1 MFPELNFGT
10 DPEFFAVYE
19 RDDKEYAISPAL
31 LELYS
36 GIKPIIEDRKHP
48 IYLNY
53 NDFSW
58 MQDGVA
64 FESTY
69 KKVFKNARELFTTVN
84 NSLDCLNEFISKLNF
99 DGKEIKLYKKPV
111 VNIEPQLYLPL
122 LSDQKVFQGFIFGCD
137 PDKDASDIN
146 YKCKTVDVFNH
157 EYRYGGGHLHISGIS
172 DLHEKILISIKLM
185 ACTVG
190 LFHVANSPYPE
201 LEKQRATTYGKP
213 CRYRPQIYKDGTL
226 GIEYRTPSN
235 SWLSFPI
242 EKIEEMIEWVNK
254 AVFYLVNPQIGE
266 EILNELFTEV
276 CLSITNS
283 DQDSARKILSQL
295 K

>member
-19 RDDKEYAISPAL
+19 RDDKQYALSPAL
-31 LELYS
+31 LESYS
-36 GIKPIIEDRKHP
+36 GIKPIIEDIKHP
-48 IYLNY
+48 MYLNY
-53 NDFSW
+53 EDFSW

-69 KKVFKNARELFTTVN
+69 KKVFKNAKELFTTVN
-84 NSLDCLNEFISKLNF
+84 NSLDCLNEFVSKLNF
-99 DGKEIKLYKKPV
+99 EGQEIKLYKKPV
-111 VNIEPQLYLPL
+111 VSIEPQLYLPL
-122 LSDQKVFQGFIFGCD
+122 LSDQKIFQGFIFGCD
-137 PDKDASDIN
+137 KDWDASDIN
-146 YKCKTVDVFNH
+146 YKCKTVDVLTH

-172 DLHEKILISIKLM
+172 DLYEKILVSIKLM

-190 LFHVANSPYPE
+190 LFHVANSNFPE

-213 CRYRPQIYKDGTL
+213 CRYRPQKYKDGTL

-235 SWLSFPI
+235 SWLSFSV
-242 EKIEEMIEWVNK
+242 EKIDEMLDWANK
-254 AVFYLVNPQIGE
+254 AVFYLINPQIGQ
-266 EILNELFTEV
+266 EILEDLFPEACNAIV
-276 CLSITNS
+276 NS
-283 DQDSARKILSQL
+283 DQDSAKKILSQL